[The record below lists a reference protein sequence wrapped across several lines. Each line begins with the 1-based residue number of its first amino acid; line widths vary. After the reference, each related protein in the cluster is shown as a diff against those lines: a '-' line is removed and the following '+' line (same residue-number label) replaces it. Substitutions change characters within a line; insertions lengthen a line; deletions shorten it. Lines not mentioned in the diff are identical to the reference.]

1 VAYAESTVVAMKKE
15 DNSIKNEVAPKLDY
29 DKMIR
34 GFASIKSRM
43 AILWGRDFPPGV
55 ATPWGR
61 LPFF

>member
-43 AILWGRDFPPGV
+43 AIL
-55 ATPWGR
+55 
-61 LPFF
+61 